1 MKIIGLILIAIGIFA
16 LVNRGS
22 VNYTQK
28 EKVVDLGRVEGAVDQ
43 NKRVYL
49 GPVAGTIS
57 ILAGVALLAVGKK
70 RDRDRILK

>member
-22 VNYTQK
+22 LNYTQK
-28 EKVVDLGRVEGAVDQ
+28 EKVVDLGRVEGTMEQ
-43 NKRVYL
+43 NKRIYL

-57 ILAGVALLAVGKK
+57 ILAGVALLAAGRK
-70 RDRDRILK
+70 RDRDRMLK